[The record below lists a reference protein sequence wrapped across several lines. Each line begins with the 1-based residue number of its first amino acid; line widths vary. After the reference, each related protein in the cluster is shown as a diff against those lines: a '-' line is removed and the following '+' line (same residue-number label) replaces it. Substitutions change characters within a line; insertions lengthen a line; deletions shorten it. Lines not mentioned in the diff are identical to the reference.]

1 MLGKYHLHTISFV
14 LIFPD
19 FIDCKEERRR
29 RSDCP
34 SKATGLTAS
43 EQAAVLAAHND
54 ARANAFPVPLP
65 ALTPMTWDDDVASV
79 AQTHSD
85 QCM

>member
-1 MLGKYHLHTISFV
+1 MYFRVHPSLNFML
-14 LIFPD
+14 
-19 FIDCKEERRR
+19 ER
-29 RSDCP
+29 SVNPCP

-65 ALTPMTWDDDVASV
+65 ALTAMTWDDDLAKA
-79 AQTHSD
+79 AQTLANE
-85 QCM
+85 CM

>member
-1 MLGKYHLHTISFV
+1 MCFRVEPSLTLKL
-14 LIFPD
+14 
-19 FIDCKEERRR
+19 ERKRR
-29 RSDCP
+29 NTCP
-34 SKATGLTAS
+34 YDSAVVGLTAS
-43 EQAAVLAAHND
+43 QQTAVLAAHND
-54 ARANAFPVPLP
+54 ARTNAFPVPLP

>member
-1 MLGKYHLHTISFV
+1 MYMYTDRYMYFRVHPSLNFML
-14 LIFPD
+14 
-19 FIDCKEERRR
+19 ER
-29 RSDCP
+29 SVNPCP

-65 ALTPMTWDDDVASV
+65 ALTPLTWDDDVASV
-79 AQTHSD
+79 AQRLAD